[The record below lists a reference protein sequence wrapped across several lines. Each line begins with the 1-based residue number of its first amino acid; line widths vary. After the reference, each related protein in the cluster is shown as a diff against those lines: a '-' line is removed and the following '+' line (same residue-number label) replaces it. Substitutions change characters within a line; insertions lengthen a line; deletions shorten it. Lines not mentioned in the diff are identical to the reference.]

1 MKCEKCDSMSPEGV
15 RFCGKCGAR
24 LQVLCPKCGASIY
37 PSMRF
42 CGQCGYNLEQKIVS
56 GSVCHF
62 CALGM
67 PFKSRICPH
76 CGSWRIDISQS
87 RNTFRMFFFM
97 IIFPIIAFIIGYY
110 YNWWATA
117 NDSFSTDEF
126 VTSIS
131 GEAIIGVS
139 TVILLLMLY
148 YYYKTSRKLGTWVS
162 I

>member
-1 MKCEKCDSMSPEGV
+1 MKCQKCGSMSPEGN
-15 RFCGKCGAR
+15 RFCGKCGVG
-24 LQVLCPKCGASIY
+24 LQVVCPKCGAAIY
-37 PSMRF
+37 PSMIF
-42 CGQCGYNLEQKIVS
+42 CGQCGCSLEQPILSGIV
-56 GSVCHF
+56 CNF
-62 CALGM
+62 CELGM
-67 PFKSRICPH
+67 AIGSKICPH

-97 IIFPIIAFIIGYY
+97 LIFPIIAFVIGYY
-110 YNWWATA
+110 DNWWAA
-117 NDSFSTDEF
+117 PNDSFSADEF
-126 VTSIS
+126 VASAS